1 MCLQASGGDKGK
13 LSQETGAG
21 VVSQEANGV
30 HAWVLFN
37 DNPRPEL
44 GA

>member
-1 MCLQASGGDKGK
+1 MCLQASVGDKGK

-21 VVSQEANGV
+21 MVSREASGI
-30 HAWVLFN
+30 HAWGLSN
-37 DNPRPEL
+37 DDPRPEP